1 MNVQIGDKLQN
12 VNQMLS
18 AQIESIWAEKR
29 QTVRLLGGLTI
40 DTPEGN
46 SRRSWSG
53 PRRASGPRGTAGG
66 TRATG
71 AQPVADPAVRITPGQ
86 PSSGP
91 RRYSS
96 ARRLPSPADLN
107 GPRAGIP
114 GSSAADQPL
123 LRRNE
128 RRLAAGPCEPCTLPV
143 WSAPSVV
150 ACVLRLRS

>member
-71 AQPVADPAVRITPGQ
+71 AQTGRRPSRPDHARPTQLWAAAIQPA
-86 PSSGP
+86 
-91 RRYSS
+91 
-96 ARRLPSPADLN
+96 PA
-107 GPRAGIP
+107 
-114 GSSAADQPL
+114 
-123 LRRNE
+123 
-128 RRLAAGPCEPCTLPV
+128 
-143 WSAPSVV
+143 
-150 ACVLRLRS
+150 